1 MHIKS
6 PARHDCLD
14 WPLSSI
20 TSNTGRSTTRRLTP
34 DFQQFYS
41 LRHFVDISGR
51 RVEERKKNSSICKT
65 YGTNQTG
72 SVSKQTCKSYSAR
85 LQQIADNMAS
95 AENVVLLVC
104 LCVGL
109 VSTVDS
115 FCPSKFSIL
124 ETNVI
129 NLREKSIQ
137 TPR

>member
-1 MHIKS
+1 MK
-6 PARHDCLD
+6 
-14 WPLSSI
+14 
-20 TSNTGRSTTRRLTP
+20 
-34 DFQQFYS
+34 
-41 LRHFVDISGR
+41 
-51 RVEERKKNSSICKT
+51 KT
-65 YGTNQTG
+65 YYIVFVRLIEPTRLEVCQNKL
-72 SVSKQTCKSYSAR
+72 VSLIVPDKQMT
-85 LQQIADNMAS
+85 DNMAS

-129 NLREKSIQ
+129 NLRQKSIQ